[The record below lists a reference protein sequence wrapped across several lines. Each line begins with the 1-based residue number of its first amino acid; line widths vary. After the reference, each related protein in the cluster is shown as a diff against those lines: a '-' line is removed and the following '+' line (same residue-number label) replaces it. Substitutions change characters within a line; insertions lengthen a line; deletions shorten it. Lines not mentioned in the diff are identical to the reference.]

1 MSFQG
6 AVRARLTVA
15 AIAALGVIA
24 LSPYFNGQV
33 YAQDSDSSLVQKP
46 ESVETTNSTRPS
58 EPIPNPTLRESSSES
73 RDADAKSA
81 RAGIT
86 AETKSAI
93 KSPARAAT
101 GVNAAAKKPVD
112 RKVPRG
118 KNPAIKLAKRGNYPS
133 RGYFSGR
140 RIIDMRATAYTA
152 DPAENGGNRSG
163 RTAIGLKIGHG
174 VVAVDPRVIPLGTR
188 LFIEGYGHAVAADTG
203 GAIKGHKIDL
213 GCDTKRQMRKI
224 GRRRVKVHIL
234 D

>member
-6 AVRARLTVA
+6 AVRKRMTAGGMVA
-15 AIAALGVIA
+15 MGVIA
-24 LSPYFNGQV
+24 LSPLLFDHQV
-33 YAQDSDSSLVQKP
+33 FAQDSDSSRPVKEVIP
-46 ESVETTNSTRPS
+46 PDVPS
-58 EPIPNPTLRESSSES
+58 EPIPNPTLREGSSE
-73 RDADAKSA
+73 KSDGKA
-81 RAGIT
+81 VNETVAGIT
-86 AETKSAI
+86 KDVKSVPKVKA
-93 KSPARAAT
+93 
-101 GVNAAAKKPVD
+101 AAAKKPVNRATN
-112 RKVPRG
+112 RKTA
-118 KNPAIKLAKRGNYPS
+118 KLKLARRGNYPS

-140 RIIDMRATAYTA
+140 RIITMNATAYTA

-224 GRRRVKVHIL
+224 GRRRVNVHIL

>member
-6 AVRARLTVA
+6 TVRRHLT
-15 AIAALGVIA
+15 IGGMAALGVLA
-24 LSPYFNGQV
+24 LSPILLNGQV
-33 YAQDSDSSLVQKP
+33 YAQESESSRPTPP
-46 ESVETTNSTRPS
+46 ETAKADEQ
-58 EPIPNPTLRESSSES
+58 PIPNPTLRESSSDLRGSAAGAARSGIIVKQKSNE
-73 RDADAKSA
+73 AKP
-81 RAGIT
+81 
-86 AETKSAI
+86 K
-93 KSPARAAT
+93 PP
-101 GVNAAAKKPVD
+101 AAKKAVD
-112 RKVPRG
+112 RSSKRSTKPESL
-118 KNPAIKLAKRGNYPS
+118 KLAKRGSYPS

-174 VVAVDPRVIPLGTR
+174 VVAVDPRIIPLGTR

>member
-6 AVRARLTVA
+6 AVRRRLV
-15 AIAALGVIA
+15 IGGMAALGVMA
-24 LSPYFNGQV
+24 LSPIFDSRV
-33 YAQDSDSSLVQKP
+33 YAQDSDSSRP
-46 ESVETTNSTRPS
+46 APSETVKQAEPS
-58 EPIPNPTLRESSSES
+58 EPIHNETTLRESSP
-73 RDADAKSA
+73 DAREDKKSA
-81 RAGIT
+81 RAGIKV
-86 AETKSAI
+86 EQKPAI
-93 KSPARAAT
+93 RPPVGAVPDSKPK
-101 GVNAAAKKPVD
+101 AAAKKPVD
-112 RKVPRG
+112 RKAPRNA
-118 KNPAIKLAKRGNYPS
+118 KPERLAKRGSYPS

-140 RIIDMRATAYTA
+140 RMMDMTATAYTA